1 VVGAGMGNASSH
13 DATNLPLIVSGG
25 KFRHGQH
32 LAHDPKNPPPLCN
45 LWVDALQHLG
55 IESDTFGSSTGTL
68 SGLS

>member
-13 DATNLPLIVSGG
+13 DATNLPLIVCGG
-25 KFRHGQH
+25 KFRHGKH